1 MLVSSYFCCPLER
14 IEWQFEHVT
23 FFGLMGL
30 TVIHSTIEKEERR
43 KKKVEDGLTQEVKS
57 HRTEFAERCS
67 GSSWDLLLSVLA
79 QCCAPFKPHSD
90 LRIDLQ

>member
-1 MLVSSYFCCPLER
+1 VLVSSYFCCPLER

-30 TVIHSTIEKEERR
+30 MVIHISSLLLK
-43 KKKVEDGLTQEVKS
+43 KKKVEEGLTQEVKS